1 MPFLELLVGGIL
13 LGGLYAL
20 MACGLNLIFG
30 VMRVINF
37 AHGEFAVLAMYATF
51 VLFTALHLDPIL
63 AAVPIAALFFVVG
76 WALQRLVVQPF
87 IRRPT
92 ARST

>member
-1 MPFLELLVGGIL
+1 MPFSELLVGGLL

-37 AHGEFAVLAMYATF
+37 AHGDLLAIGAPRARCRWS
-51 VLFTALHLDPIL
+51 LAIASRSGRGAGG
-63 AAVPIAALFFVVG
+63 AAVHGGAGLLMTG
-76 WALQRLVVQPF
+76 WCCSGSRT
-87 IRRPT
+87 RR
-92 ARST
+92 